1 MNCTNH
7 PDVPVSAYC
16 QFCGKPLCKDCVRS
30 IGGVVYCE
38 PCLAA
43 RVQAPGAY
51 PGAAYPGASY
61 PGTAQ
66 AASQSGTAQPGTAS
80 SGVSSIPLPS
90 AGPNPILAG
99 LLGLIPGVGAMY
111 NAQFAKG
118 IAHVIIFAVLTSLA
132 NITSAFGILVF
143 GWVCY
148 QVFDAYQT
156 ARARQLGLPLP
167 DPFGL
172 NDIGHKFGLQPLPGF
187 VPPTQPPSAGGGFYT
202 GAPYTPPAPNPAAD
216 PNPPAAGFAPFSQ
229 APFSGAPYTQPPYT
243 EAPPPGSP
251 YPGAPYP
258 GSPYPGSPYPGA
270 PPYGASDPYYPGPAA
285 MHGRAH
291 GDLPVGA
298 IVLIGLGLLFLFHS
312 LGILHGDW
320 VGRGWPVL
328 IIGLG
333 VWLFIRRSRDV
344 QRISGPANSGP
355 ANSGPAN
362 SPANGPTTGGPQ

>member
-43 RVQAPGAY
+43 RVQT
-51 PGAAYPGASY
+51 PGAAYPGTSYPGTSY

-66 AASQSGTAQPGTAS
+66 PGASAS
-80 SGVSSIPLPS
+80 TGATSIPLPS
-90 AGPNPILAG
+90 AGPNPMLAG
-99 LLGLIPGVGAMY
+99 LLGFIPGVGAMY
-111 NAQFAKG
+111 NGQFVKG

-132 NITSAFGILVF
+132 NTSPVFGILIAAWIF
-143 GWVCY
+143 Y

-172 NDIGHKFGLQPLPGF
+172 NDLGHRLGLQPIPGF
-187 VPPTQPPSAGGGFYT
+187 VPPVQPPSTGGGFYT
-202 GAPYTPPAPNPAAD
+202 GTPYTPPVSNPVD

-229 APFSGAPYTQPPYT
+229 APFTGAS
-243 EAPPPGSP
+243 A
-251 YPGAPYP
+251 
-258 GSPYPGSPYPGA
+258 GA
-270 PPYGASDPYYPGPAA
+270 PPAGAAYGEGSYQSGSTPGPTPGSTSGSTSGSASGPISGSGPYYVDPVYSDPR
-285 MHGRAH
+285 MISGRSC
-291 GDLPVGA
+291 GDLPTGA

-312 LGILHGDW
+312 LGILRGEW
-320 VGRGWPVL
+320 IGRGWPLL

-333 VWLFIRRSRDV
+333 VWLFVRRSRDLRRV
-344 QRISGPANSGP
+344 TGPV
-355 ANSGPAN
+355 
-362 SPANGPTTGGPQ
+362 NGPGTGPGNGPGIGPMTGGRP